1 MAMRGRNNT
10 LTTKTSACEP
20 FAAMFLLLQG
30 LRASALS
37 PLLTWG
43 HWWGW
48 QCPVLAGMGL
58 EPHGKA
64 WDVLGEGGSTK
75 ALQGPTGF
83 AFSQPCS
90 EPHFQGD
97 DGEDW
102 PALKTKL
109 GKIHVFPLQLLA
121 WPNELIARDKT

>member
-1 MAMRGRNNT
+1 MRGRNNT

-20 FAAMFLLLQG
+20 FAAIFLLLKS
-30 LRASALS
+30 LSAPALN
-37 PLLTWG
+37 PLQTWG

-48 QCPVLAGMGL
+48 QCPVLAVVAGMGL
-58 EPHGKA
+58 ELHGKA

-83 AFSQPCS
+83 AFSQVCS
-90 EPHFQGD
+90 DPHFQD

-102 PALKTKL
+102 PALKTNL
-109 GKIHVFPLQLLA
+109 GKSVSFLYSFLVGPM
-121 WPNELIARDKT
+121 N